1 MNLSEHAYWIKWLLQ
16 ACKNEGLYDAICSR
30 KGNFTE
36 NENNQHYVWEY
47 GCEVDHLRSTY
58 RWHISERMVIPFLTE
73 RQNLLFSLFILNF
86 NLFFIEFG

>member
-1 MNLSEHAYWIKWLLQ
+1 MNLSEQAYWMKWLLQ

-47 GCEVDHLRSTY
+47 GYEVDHLRSTY

-73 RQNLLFSLFILNF
+73 RQNLLFFLVYF
-86 NLFFIEFG
+86 EF